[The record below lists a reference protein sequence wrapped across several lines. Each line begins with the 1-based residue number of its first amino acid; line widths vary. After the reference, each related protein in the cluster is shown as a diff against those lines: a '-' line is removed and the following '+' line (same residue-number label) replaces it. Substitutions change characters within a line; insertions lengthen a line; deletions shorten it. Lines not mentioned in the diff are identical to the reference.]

1 MLSSLSVVEQDDG
14 FFASCLDLVPT
25 RFVVP
30 LTDAE
35 KERLHELSLPKK
47 AGAKKDV
54 LSKVKAAAATPQ
66 SSSITGSIP
75 RKSNATRIEEAFNR
89 EKEETARVL
98 VKSNIVA
105 SEKPKFPFSATTE
118 VATVS
123 ELRARLQS
131 RVEEN
136 RKRAGVPGA
145 RAERDKLLPPKQ
157 KKPRVA
163 KEGEEPLPPSDKQE
177 GEEPSSVSS
186 DKQEKPATVRKS
198 AEAVIEA
205 APVAPK
211 KKAPAPVA
219 VPVAATTTA
228 VAAVAVAP
236 ATKKPTIEEQISYG
250 ALKMEQQ
257 KPKSESTSTSSI
269 LNVKKLIKK
278 AQDGQARV
286 EALKEQ
292 GKDHIVQEER
302 WDALEKK
309 ALGEKVRDDPKL
321 LKKALKSLEKK
332 KEKAGKLRKERKQ
345 TEETGKKDRISARE
359 KNIKDRSKLQIQKR
373 SGGRIQAVPA
383 SEEKSGRRTMG
394 SSGGSGGKESRGNKD
409 GGKGS
414 SKSRPGFEGRKTP
427 ASKKPKTE

>member
-1 MLSSLSVVEQDDG
+1 MSSSLSLVEQDDG
-14 FFASCLDLVPT
+14 FFAKCLDLVPA

-47 AGAKKDV
+47 VGGKKDTP
-54 LSKVKAAAATPQ
+54 SKPKTATTATAATPQ
-66 SSSITGSIP
+66 AVVP

-89 EKEETARVL
+89 EREEAARVL
-98 VKSNIVA
+98 AKSNTVA
-105 SEKPKFPFSATTE
+105 SERPKFPVTAE
-118 VATVS
+118 VTTVS

-163 KEGEEPLPPSDKQE
+163 KEEGE
-177 GEEPSSVSS
+177 GEEPASS
-186 DKQEKPATVRKS
+186 DKV
-198 AEAVIEA
+198 AVEA
-205 APVAPK
+205 APVEAAPVEAAPK
-211 KKAPAPVA
+211 KKAV
-219 VPVAATTTA
+219 VAAA
-228 VAAVAVAP
+228 PVAAVAAP
-236 ATKKPTIEEQISYG
+236 APVVAVVAAPAPVVAAKKPTIEEQISYG
-250 ALKMEQQ
+250 ALKIEQE

-278 AQDGQARV
+278 AQDGQARM

-292 GKDHIVQEER
+292 GKEHVVQEER

-309 ALGEKVRDDPKL
+309 ALGEKARDDPKL

-345 TEETGKKDRISARE
+345 TEDSGKKERISSRE

-373 SGGRIQAVPA
+373 SGGRLQAVPA

-394 SSGGSGGKESRGNKD
+394 SAGGSGGKEARGNKD

-414 SKSRPGFEGRKTP
+414 SKARPGFEGRKTP